1 MRSSGLACLP
11 LRGRRRKHASQGQN
25 VSREWQAG
33 GQAEAKTTK
42 GGTMNHLEKHE
53 VLAVL
58 KVAREHSELDWL
70 LFAFQYIHSHRISEV
85 LALTPENFEIGRA
98 HV

>member
-1 MRSSGLACLP
+1 
-11 LRGRRRKHASQGQN
+11 
-25 VSREWQAG
+25 
-33 GQAEAKTTK
+33 
-42 GGTMNHLEKHE
+42 MNHLEKHE

-85 LALTPENFEIGRA
+85 LALTLKTSMVDSSPCKD
-98 HV
+98 